1 MWPTQHPR
9 GQTSDERTR
18 EGGGEEEEMKEVK
31 QRNREVEEAEDD
43 VKQGT
48 YRRSAWS
55 SRGGAHLK
63 GGGRRRSDCNR

>member
-1 MWPTQHPR
+1 
-9 GQTSDERTR
+9 
-18 EGGGEEEEMKEVK
+18 MKEVK

-55 SRGGAHLK
+55 SRRGAPLK
-63 GGGRRRSDCNR
+63 GGGDAAVIVTGNTK